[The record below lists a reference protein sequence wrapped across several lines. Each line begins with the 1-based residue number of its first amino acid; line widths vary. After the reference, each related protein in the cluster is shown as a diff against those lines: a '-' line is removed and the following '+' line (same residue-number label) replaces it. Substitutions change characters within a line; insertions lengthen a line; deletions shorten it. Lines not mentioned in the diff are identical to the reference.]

1 MNTSKFWVITGL
13 ITATIIFRLIPHPFN
28 VTPVMAMALFAG
40 AKFQDKRWSLLIP
53 VLTMLVSDVLL
64 SYINN
69 YTLLHNTIFFVYGAI
84 LLSVCL
90 GWLLHSDKI
99 NVVKTA
105 AVTLVS
111 SVLFFI
117 ITNLGVWMFGGLYT
131 ADADGLVKCFI
142 MAVPFFQYS
151 LLGDIFFVAVLFGA
165 YEWIKSTYPKSLGMS
180 AERVR

>member
-13 ITATIIFRLIPHPFN
+13 ITATVIFRLIPHPFN

-117 ITNLGVWMFGGLYT
+117 ITN
-131 ADADGLVKCFI
+131 
-142 MAVPFFQYS
+142 
-151 LLGDIFFVAVLFGA
+151 
-165 YEWIKSTYPKSLGMS
+165 
-180 AERVR
+180 